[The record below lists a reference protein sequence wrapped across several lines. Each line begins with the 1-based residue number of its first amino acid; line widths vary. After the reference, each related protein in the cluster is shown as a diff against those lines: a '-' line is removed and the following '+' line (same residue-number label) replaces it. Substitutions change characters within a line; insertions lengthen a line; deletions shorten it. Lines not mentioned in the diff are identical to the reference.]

1 MEKKIGGQRKADA
14 REFFYRNEA
23 DELWALQRKEYKM
36 KGYKSLTIFCAVLL
50 FGAILISPAF
60 ADMDKVADKELGQT
74 QAYVKGSPS
83 KDTTNETV
91 KDAFKVEKEIAR
103 DSHDKGELT
112 PPPAESKKDT
122 VNYQSFS
129 RRLAEAIESGKSPR

>member
-1 MEKKIGGQRKADA
+1 
-14 REFFYRNEA
+14 
-23 DELWALQRKEYKM
+23 M
-36 KGYKSLTIFCAVLL
+36 KGYNSLTIFCAVLL

-74 QAYVKGSPS
+74 QAYVKGSPG

-103 DSHDKGELT
+103 DSHDKGEIT
-112 PPPAESKKDT
+112 APPAESKKDT
-122 VNYQSFS
+122 VNYQSLS
-129 RRLAEAIESGKSPR
+129 RRLADAIENGKGSR

>member
-60 ADMDKVADKELGQT
+60 VFFQESKV
-74 QAYVKGSPS
+74 QAPTSSSNISPS
-83 KDTTNETV
+83 
-91 KDAFKVEKEIAR
+91 
-103 DSHDKGELT
+103 GQLT
-112 PPPAESKKDT
+112 
-122 VNYQSFS
+122 
-129 RRLAEAIESGKSPR
+129 LL

>member
-1 MEKKIGGQRKADA
+1 MARKIGGWRMVVA
-14 REFFYRNEA
+14 RQVFCENAAYKPR
-23 DELWALQRKEYKM
+23 ALQRKEHKM
-36 KGYKSLTIFCAVLL
+36 KRYKGLTIFCAVLL

-74 QAYVKGSPS
+74 QAYVKGKPG

-91 KDAFKVEKEIAR
+91 KDAFKVEKELTR
-103 DSHDKGELT
+103 DSHDKGAVT

-122 VNYQSFS
+122 VNHESLS
-129 RRLAEAIESGKSPR
+129 RRLVEAIESGKGSR